1 MFIPVISLTAKN
13 TEPLLPLLWRLGSA
27 VQEGIF
33 NISGRPLK
41 SSPEESSLC
50 IVAMKSVF
58 ALLLRNE
65 SNLHHVTV
73 PVSLSVV

>member
-1 MFIPVISLTAKN
+1 MFRGAVFFRSRC

-33 NISGRPLK
+33 NISDRPLK

-58 ALLLRNE
+58 ALLLCNE
-65 SNLHHVTV
+65 SNLHRVTV